1 MVCVPSRGV
10 FICLHA
16 HRRDTGESIEILAL
30 PMDNAEAFIFDEN
43 LPKSPGVMFGVL
55 WLQQKL
61 RNEKRG

>member
-1 MVCVPSRGV
+1 
-10 FICLHA
+10 
-16 HRRDTGESIEILAL
+16 
-30 PMDNAEAFIFDEN
+30 MDNAEAFIFDEN